1 MATKPTAPD
10 LTGLSHEQQDILILT
25 LLARLEALE
34 SKVNKTSS
42 NSSKPPSSD
51 GLAKKTRSL
60 RESSGKPPGGQAG
73 RKGST
78 LKQASQPTE
87 RIDHPLPGH
96 CDRCQHALP
105 LQDTLVE
112 ERRQVFDVPVAG
124 GRRRLLSLPR
134 PRIQP

>member
-1 MATKPTAPD
+1 MATKPSSPD
-10 LTGLSHEQQDILILT
+10 LTGLSHEQKDILILT

-34 SKVNKTSS
+34 SKVNKNSS

-51 GLAKKTRSL
+51 GLAKKTSSL

-78 LKQASQPTE
+78 LKQALQPTE
-87 RIDHPLPGH
+87 RIDHPLPAQ
-96 CDRCQHALP
+96 CERCHHTLP

-124 GRRRLLSLPR
+124 YSGRT
-134 PRIQP
+134 